1 MPLLLTRHPFPG
13 TTFGLWQ
20 IAEKEAFF
28 REELPLSPAEEAE
41 MVRLK
46 NDLRRHEWLAGRWLL
61 HKLTGAPQRL
71 PLAKDAF
78 SKPFF
83 PENQHLAC
91 SLSHSHGIVGALI
104 SNWGLGSRDWAI
116 QNRANPQS
124 PIPNPQS
131 LIPNPQSPIT
141 NPPSCGCDV
150 QVLVGKMPRLAYK
163 FLNVE
168 EEVFV
173 ASHSASAQFDLLHV
187 FWTAKE
193 SLYKAYGLK
202 ELDFRAHLRVEPFEW
217 KENHSS
223 ARGWV
228 EKGDFRQAYR
238 LQFEKIALPGDA
250 GELVWTVCLPE
261 E

>member
-1 MPLLLTRHPFPG
+1 MPLLLTRHPFPD

-20 IAEKEAFF
+20 IAEEEVFF
-28 REELPLSPAEEAE
+28 RDELPLSVEEEAE
-41 MVRLK
+41 MARLK

-104 SNWGLGSRDWAI
+104 SDWGLRIADYPRVQSEIR
-116 QNRANPQS
+116 NPQS
-124 PIPNPQS
+124 EIRNS
-131 LIPNPQSPIT
+131 EI
-141 NPPSCGCDV
+141 GCDV
-150 QVLVGKMPRLAYK
+150 QVLVDKMPRLASK

-168 EEVFV
+168 EEKFV
-173 ASHSASAQFDLLHV
+173 AQHPAAATQFDLFHV

-193 SLYKAYGLK
+193 SLYKAYGLR
-202 ELDFRAHLRVEPFEW
+202 ELDFRAHMRLEPFEW
-217 KENHSS
+217 KDNRGA

-228 EKGDFRQAYR
+228 EKNDFRQAYR
-238 LQFEKIALPGDA
+238 LQFEKITLPDE
-250 GELVWTVCLPE
+250 GELVWTVCMPE
-261 E
+261 ERVIKGH

>member
-1 MPLLLTRHPFPG
+1 MPLLLTRHPFPD

-20 IAEKEAFF
+20 IAEEETFF
-28 REELPLSPAEEAE
+28 REELPLSPEEEAE
-41 MVRLK
+41 MSRLK
-46 NDLRRHEWLAGRWLL
+46 NPLRRHEWLAGRWLL

-104 SNWGLGSRDWAI
+104 SDFGLQIADFTATQSAI
-116 QNRANPQS
+116 RNPQS
-124 PIPNPQS
+124 AI
-131 LIPNPQSPIT
+131 
-141 NPPSCGCDV
+141 GCDI
-150 QVLVGKMPRLAYK
+150 QVLVEKMPRLASK

-168 EEVFV
+168 EEEFV
-173 ASHSASAQFDLLHV
+173 ASHSAPTQFDLLHV

-202 ELDFRAHLRVEPFEW
+202 ALDFRGHLRVEPFEW
-217 KENHSS
+217 REGRGT

-228 EKGDFRQAYR
+228 EKNDFRQAYH
-238 LQFEKIALPGDA
+238 LQFEKIILPDS

-261 E
+261 G

>member
-1 MPLLLTRHPFPG
+1 MPLLLTRHPFPD

-20 IAEKEAFF
+20 IAEEESFF
-28 REELPLSPAEEAE
+28 REELPLSPDEEAE
-41 MVRLK
+41 MSRLK

-104 SNWGLGSRDWAI
+104 VRHSSFVIRHSSF
-116 QNRANPQS
+116 PV
-124 PIPNPQS
+124 
-131 LIPNPQSPIT
+131 T
-141 NPPSCGCDV
+141 CGCDI
-150 QVLVGKMPRLAYK
+150 QVLVEKMPRLASK
-163 FLNVE
+163 FLNLE
-168 EEVFV
+168 EEEFV
-173 ASHSASAQFDLLHV
+173 ASHSAPEQFDLLHV

-202 ELDFRAHLRVEPFEW
+202 ALDFRAHLRVESFAW
-217 KENHSS
+217 KENGGA

-228 EKGDFRQAYR
+228 EKDDFSKAYQ
-238 LQFEKIALPGDA
+238 LIFEKIILPDGA

-261 E
+261 T

>member
-1 MPLLLTRHPFPG
+1 MPLLLTTHPFPD

-20 IAEKEAFF
+20 IAEKESFF
-28 REELPLSPAEEAE
+28 REELPLSPEEAAE
-41 MVRLK
+41 MARLK

-91 SLSHSHGIVGALI
+91 SLSHSHGIVGALVANAETGMRNAE
-104 SNWGLGSRDWAI
+104 SGTQNSAFRTPYSAI
-116 QNRANPQS
+116 
-124 PIPNPQS
+124 
-131 LIPNPQSPIT
+131 
-141 NPPSCGCDV
+141 GCDV
-150 QVLVGKMPRLAYK
+150 QVLVEKMPRLASK

-168 EEVFV
+168 EEEFV
-173 ASHSASAQFDLLHV
+173 AKYAESIQYDLLHV

-202 ELDFRAHLRVEPFEW
+202 ALDFRAHLRVEPFAW
-217 KENHSS
+217 KDNRG
-223 ARGWV
+223 ATRGWV
-228 EKGDFRQAYR
+228 KKNDFRQAYR
-238 LQFEKIALPGDA
+238 LAFEKIALPNDS
-250 GELVWTVCLPE
+250 GELIWTVCLPE
-261 E
+261 DV

>member
-1 MPLLLTRHPFPG
+1 MPLLLTTHPFPD

-20 IAEKEAFF
+20 IAEEEAFF
-28 REELPLSPAEEAE
+28 REELPLSPEEEAE
-41 MVRLK
+41 MSRLK

-91 SLSHSHGIVGALI
+91 SLSHSHGTVGALI
-104 SNWGLGSRDWAI
+104 LNEQRTTNNSLPRNLGE
-116 QNRANPQS
+116 QQV
-124 PIPNPQS
+124 
-131 LIPNPQSPIT
+131 T
-141 NPPSCGCDV
+141 CGCDI
-150 QVLVGKMPRLAYK
+150 QVLVEKMPRLASK
-163 FLNVE
+163 FLNLE
-168 EEVFV
+168 EEEFV
-173 ASHSASAQFDLLHV
+173 ASHAAPAQFDLLHV

-202 ELDFRAHLRVEPFEW
+202 ALDFRAHLRVEPFEW
-217 KENHSS
+217 KESRGV

-228 EKGDFRQAYR
+228 EKDDFRQAYR
-238 LQFEKIALPGDA
+238 LQFEKISLPES

-261 E
+261 

>member
-20 IAEKEAFF
+20 IAEEEAFF
-28 REELPLSPAEEAE
+28 REELPLSSGEEAE
-41 MVRLK
+41 IARLK

-91 SLSHSHGIVGALI
+91 SLSHSHGIVGAFI
-104 SNWGLGSRDWAI
+104 GDWEIKGLEIRDWRLG
-116 QNRANPQS
+116 NDLPQS
-124 PIPNPQS
+124 PTPNL
-131 LIPNPQSPIT
+131 LIPNF
-141 NPPSCGCDV
+141 PSCGCDV
-150 QVLVGKMPRLAYK
+150 QVLVEKMPRLASK

-168 EEVFV
+168 EERFV
-173 ASHSASAQFDLLHV
+173 ANHTDAIQFDLFHV

-202 ELDFRAHLRVEPFEW
+202 ELDFRANLRVEPFEW
-217 KENHSS
+217 KENRGTT
-223 ARGWV
+223 RGWV
-228 EKGDFRQAYR
+228 EKNDFRQAYR
-238 LQFEKIALPGDA
+238 LLFEKIVIPEA

-261 E
+261 KLR

>member
-1 MPLLLTRHPFPG
+1 MPLLLTRHPFPD

-20 IAEKEAFF
+20 IAEEESFF
-28 REELPLSPAEEAE
+28 REELPLSPDEEAE
-41 MVRLK
+41 MSRLK

-91 SLSHSHGIVGALI
+91 SLSHSHGTVGALVFHP
-104 SNWGLGSRDWAI
+104 S
-116 QNRANPQS
+116 
-124 PIPNPQS
+124 S
-131 LIPNPQSPIT
+131 LTPHSSLLT
-141 NPPSCGCDV
+141 PSCGCDI
-150 QVLVGKMPRLAYK
+150 QVLVEKMPRLASK

-168 EEVFV
+168 EEEFV
-173 ASHSASAQFDLLHV
+173 ASHSAPEQFDLLHV

-202 ELDFRAHLRVEPFEW
+202 ALDFRAHLRVESFAW
-217 KENHSS
+217 KENGGA

-228 EKGDFRQAYR
+228 EKDDFSKAYQ
-238 LQFEKIALPGDA
+238 LIFEKIILPDGA

-261 E
+261 T